1 MLRMRLKALR
11 ERHLQEK
18 VEIKKLQIYLR
29 CYYDVII
36 IKFRKLY

>member
-18 VEIKKLQIYLR
+18 EKIKRLQIYLQ
-29 CYYDVII
+29 YINEMSEEY
-36 IKFRKLY
+36 